1 MNDISTGLTSL
12 SLGVATITSDVDSQT
27 AWYPSATP
35 SEIPQASEA
44 LIAKTAEAEAAKPIE
59 RQIGNIHPIWQSGKV
74 KYLLRNQWT
83 PSIPQVKREACKRE
97 RPWGVEVR
105 DLPKEHFLH
114 GEQGLFAIAKF
125 SKCDVVGE
133 YTGKIVDSNVFGHYV
148 AALEDKGTD
157 DSLGIDAQTCGNEMR
172 FINSYLNIAFEPNVT
187 LRTVYMGGMPH
198 LLVICLRD
206 IEIGEEFLL
215 DYGMIAFLFLL

>member
-1 MNDISTGLTSL
+1 MSGISAELKSVSL
-12 SLGVATITSDVDSQT
+12 DESVMASAVGTQT

-35 SEIPQASEA
+35 SEIPQASEE
-44 LIAKTAEAEAAKPIE
+44 LIAKTAAAAATTPVD
-59 RQIGNIHPIWQSGKV
+59 RQLGNVHPIWQSGKV
-74 KYLLRNQWT
+74 KYLTRNQWT
-83 PSIPQVKREACKRE
+83 PSIPQAKREACKRE

-157 DSLGIDAQTCGNEMR
+157 ESLGIDAQTCGNEMR
-172 FINSYLNIAFEPNVT
+172 FINSFLNIAFEPNVT

-215 DYGMIAFLFLL
+215 DYGIHCSINQC